1 MPLVTHRTMRTNS
14 TYLGFDTVELISR
27 ANGYRLVDINLRPTF
42 QPDLVAVSRTVR
54 NYNSRS
60 KQRFIVL

>member
-1 MPLVTHRTMRTNS
+1 MTHRTMRTNS
-14 TYLGFDTVELISR
+14 TYLGFDTVELVSR

-42 QPDLVAVSRTVR
+42 QPDSVAVSKTVR

-60 KQRFIVL
+60 KRFIVL